1 LAIGFKE
8 EKEFLKDCQEA
19 VSNVVS
25 SMAKFYD
32 TWDQNIIIE
41 SDMKKFESHA
51 KLLLAIIYTTKV
63 QFDGCE
69 ATYESFKTYFNDMVY
84 KLEEVQHNK
93 LIAEM
98 FYLIKGNYENVMIPY
113 NQIRG
118 SLKNSE
124 FSRVGDDYG
133 KFIKFVLAP
142 FFKN

>member
-1 LAIGFKE
+1 
-8 EKEFLKDCQEA
+8 
-19 VSNVVS
+19 
-25 SMAKFYD
+25 MAKFYD

-69 ATYESFKTYFNDMVY
+69 ATHESFKTYFSDLIY
-84 KLEEVQHNK
+84 KLQEVQDNK

-98 FYLIKGNYENVMIPY
+98 FYSIKGSYENVMIPY

-124 FSRVGDDYG
+124 FSSVGDYYG
-133 KFIKFVLAP
+133 KFIKLVLVP
-142 FFKN
+142 FFKD